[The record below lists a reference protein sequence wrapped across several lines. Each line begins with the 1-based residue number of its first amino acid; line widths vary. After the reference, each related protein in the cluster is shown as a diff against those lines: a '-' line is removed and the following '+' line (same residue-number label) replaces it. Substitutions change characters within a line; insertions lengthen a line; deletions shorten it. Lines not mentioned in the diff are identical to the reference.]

1 MTSRPRTRADR
12 AAETFGRERQITSD
26 ADASDLRAACL
37 EHNARVE
44 YSNRDYTH
52 VGPDHPDFA
61 ATGGTGILYRHVVG
75 SPYAHIE
82 GDPIRYR
89 FTDGSAI
96 VQHGTAWGV
105 EGREPFSLRAPA
117 D

>member
-1 MTSRPRTRADR
+1 V
-12 AAETFGRERQITSD
+12 AETFGQGRRIDSPEDARE
-26 ADASDLRAACL
+26 LRAACV
-37 EHNARVE
+37 EHNGRVE

-52 VGPDHPDFA
+52 VGPDHPDFES
-61 ATGGTGILYRHVVG
+61 TGGTGIYYRFVVG

-96 VQHGTAWGV
+96 VQHGDAWGV
-105 EGREPFSLRAPA
+105 EGREPFTLRE
-117 D
+117 